1 MTAYECRW
9 NQDEFCTNA
18 NCPMRGDYCPVP
30 DTPDVCKHE
39 VRYNKFEGML
49 YRQHRLKVPESVVRG
64 YEELLKYELLSL
76 SIKLDK
82 WVEQGAP
89 IEEKDNG

>member
-1 MTAYECRW
+1 MGYHPLLDECLKGA
-9 NQDEFCTNA
+9 Q
-18 NCPMRGDYCPVP
+18 RGIKAQGDI
-30 DTPDVCKHE
+30 
-39 VRYNKFEGML
+39 KFEGML
-49 YRQHRLKVPESVVRG
+49 YRKHRLKVPESVVRG

-76 SIKLDK
+76 SIMLDK

>member
-1 MTAYECRW
+1 MGYHPLLDECLKGA
-9 NQDEFCTNA
+9 QLVIKA
-18 NCPMRGDYCPVP
+18 QGDI
-30 DTPDVCKHE
+30 
-39 VRYNKFEGML
+39 KFEGML
-49 YRQHRLKVPESVVRG
+49 YRKHRLKVPESVVRG

>member
-1 MTAYECRW
+1 MGYHPLLDECLKGAQRVIK
-9 NQDEFCTNA
+9 A
-18 NCPMRGDYCPVP
+18 KGDI
-30 DTPDVCKHE
+30 
-39 VRYNKFEGML
+39 KFEEML

-76 SIKLDK
+76 SIMLDK

-89 IEEKDNG
+89 MEEQDNG

>member
-1 MTAYECRW
+1 MGYHPLLDECLKGA
-9 NQDEFCTNA
+9 QSVIKA
-18 NCPMRGDYCPVP
+18 QGDI
-30 DTPDVCKHE
+30 
-39 VRYNKFEGML
+39 KFEGML
-49 YRQHRLKVPESVVRG
+49 YRQHRLKVPKSVVRG

-76 SIKLDK
+76 SIMLDK

>member
-1 MTAYECRW
+1 MGYHPLLDECLKGAQRVIKA
-9 NQDEFCTNA
+9 Q
-18 NCPMRGDYCPVP
+18 GDI
-30 DTPDVCKHE
+30 
-39 VRYNKFEGML
+39 KFEGML

-76 SIKLDK
+76 SITLDK

-89 IEEKDNG
+89 IEEKDNGNK

>member
-1 MTAYECRW
+1 MTSALKGAQRVIK
-9 NQDEFCTNA
+9 A
-18 NCPMRGDYCPVP
+18 KGDI
-30 DTPDVCKHE
+30 
-39 VRYNKFEGML
+39 KFEGML

-76 SIKLDK
+76 SIMLDK